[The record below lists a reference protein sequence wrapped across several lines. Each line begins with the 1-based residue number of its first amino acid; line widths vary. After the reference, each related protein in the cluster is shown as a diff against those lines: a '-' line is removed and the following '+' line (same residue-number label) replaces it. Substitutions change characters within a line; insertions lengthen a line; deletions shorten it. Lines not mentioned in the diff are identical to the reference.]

1 MIFKKGYVYCDDYLF
16 HKIDLEINK
25 ERIVAMGDFSDKVE
39 KEEELMDFY
48 VIPGLIDI
56 HIHGC
61 VNADFSDGILDGL
74 NKIAKY
80 LAKNGITSFCPTSL
94 TLSAEQL
101 RKVFQI
107 AYRFKKQNKK
117 EISYIHGITME
128 GPFISADKK
137 GAQPIEHIKL
147 PDIDLF
153 KKLNEDARG
162 MIKIVGI
169 APETKGS
176 IDFIKQIKKTA
187 IVALAHT
194 NSDYETAKKAI
205 NNGATHI
212 IHLFNAMPPLHHR
225 KPGVIGAAIEN
236 KKVSVELICD
246 GIHVHKSLI
255 KAAFKLFTDD
265 RIVFISDS
273 IRSCGLNNGEYNLGG
288 QKVYVKGRKATLA
301 DGTIA
306 GSSTNLFDCMK
317 IAFKMGIKREDVIK
331 CSTIN
336 PAKVIGVSKYTGS
349 ITVGKYADLVICD
362 KEFNISRVY
371 IKGKRVF

>member
-1 MIFKKGYVYCDDYLF
+1 MIFNNAYIYCDDCSF
-16 HKIDLEINK
+16 HKTGLEIK
-25 ERIVAMGDFSDKVE
+25 KDRISTIGDFSGKLE
-39 KEEELMDFY
+39 KKEELVGFY
-48 VIPGLIDI
+48 IIPGLIDI
-56 HIHGC
+56 HLHGS
-61 VNADFSDGILDGL
+61 VNSDFSDGGLDGL

-80 LAKNGITSFCPTSL
+80 LAKNGITSFCPASL
-94 TLSAEQL
+94 TLPVEQL
-101 RKVFQI
+101 KQAFRT
-107 AYRFKKQNKK
+107 AYQFKKQKIR

-137 GAQPIEHIKL
+137 GAQNVEHVKI
-147 PDIDLF
+147 PDINLF
-153 KKLNEDARG
+153 KNLNESARG

-169 APETKGS
+169 APELKGAM
-176 IDFIKQIKKTA
+176 DFIKQIKKSAT
-187 IVALAHT
+187 IALAHT
-194 NSDYETAKKAI
+194 NSDYETAKEAI

-225 KPGVIGAAIEN
+225 KPGVIGAAAEN
-236 KKVSVELICD
+236 EKVSVELICD
-246 GIHVHKSLI
+246 GIHIHESVV
-255 KAAFKLFTDD
+255 KAAFKLFTEN
-265 RIVFISDS
+265 RIVFVSDS
-273 IRSCGLNNGEYNLGG
+273 IRSCGLNDGEYNLGG

-336 PAKVIGVSKYTGS
+336 PAKTIGASKYTGS
-349 ITVGKYADLVICD
+349 ITVGKYADLIVCD

>member
-1 MIFKKGYVYCDDYLF
+1 MIFKNGYVYCDDCLF
-16 HKIDLEINK
+16 HKIDLETNK
-25 ERIVAMGDFSDKVE
+25 ERIVAMGNFSGKAE
-39 KEEELMDFY
+39 KEEELAMDFY

-61 VNADFSDGILDGL
+61 VNVDFSDGKLDGL

-94 TLSAEQL
+94 TLPVEQL
-101 RKVFQI
+101 RQAFRI

-117 EISYIHGITME
+117 EISYVHGITME

-137 GAQPIEHIKL
+137 GAQPIEHIKQ

-153 KKLNEDARG
+153 KKLNEEAKG
-162 MIKIVGI
+162 MIKIVSI
-169 APETKGS
+169 APEIKGS
-176 IDFIKQIKKTA
+176 INFIKQIKKTA

-205 NNGATHI
+205 NSGATHV

-236 KKVSVELICD
+236 KQVSVELICD

-265 RIVFISDS
+265 RIVFVSDS
-273 IRSCGLNNGEYNLGG
+273 IRSCGLNDGEFI
-288 QKVYVKGRKATLA
+288 LA
-301 DGTIA
+301 G
-306 GSSTNLFDCMK
+306 
-317 IAFKMGIKREDVIK
+317 
-331 CSTIN
+331 
-336 PAKVIGVSKYTGS
+336 
-349 ITVGKYADLVICD
+349 
-362 KEFNISRVY
+362 
-371 IKGKRVF
+371 